1 MEVRQAINLFVAL
14 TDGLRYVTDMPLKG
28 TYDFPKEKFGMLT
41 IKQAAQE

>member
-1 MEVRQAINLFVAL
+1 MEVRQAINL
-14 TDGLRYVTDMPLKG
+14 LRYVTDMPLKG